1 MILQSLAAYYEEML
15 AQGKISAPGWD
26 DTFKVSFQLEIDDS
40 GTLIDVIDSRELTAS
55 GKKQMLRPMTMRV
68 PAHKL
73 RSSGVSANF
82 LCDNA
87 SYLLGADEKGKP
99 ERAKACF
106 AACAALH
113 HRLLDGVD
121 DPAAKAILAYFDSWK
136 PENAR
141 EHPLLKDRWEELTA
155 NANLVFCYDGEN
167 GRRPVTENP
176 KIRAAWQQFYQ
187 AGNSEAVSAQC
198 LITGRVA
205 PMALLHPTIK
215 GVKDAQSSGASLV

>member
-99 ERAKACF
+99 ERSRSCF
-106 AACAALH
+106 QACAQLH
-113 HRLLDGVD
+113 HQLLDDVSST
-121 DPAAKAILAYFDSWK
+121 AAKAILSFFDSWQ
-136 PENAR
+136 PELAQ
-141 EHPLLKDRWEELTA
+141 EHAALKDCWRDLMKG
-155 NANLVFCYDGEN
+155 ANL
-167 GRRPVTENP
+167 
-176 KIRAAWQQFYQ
+176 
-187 AGNSEAVSAQC
+187 GN
-198 LITGRVA
+198 L
-205 PMALLHPTIK
+205 
-215 GVKDAQSSGASLV
+215 